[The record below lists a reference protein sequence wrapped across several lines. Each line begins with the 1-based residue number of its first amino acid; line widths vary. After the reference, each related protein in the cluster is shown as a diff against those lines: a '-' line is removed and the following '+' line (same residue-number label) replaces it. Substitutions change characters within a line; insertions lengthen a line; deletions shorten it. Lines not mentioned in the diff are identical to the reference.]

1 MNKTLAIVFPGQG
14 SQSVG
19 MLAELAGAHPEVQA
33 TFTEASNVLG
43 YDLWAL
49 TQNGPESDLNQTD
62 RTQPAML
69 AAGVAVWRVWCKQGG
84 AQPAFMAGHSLG
96 EYTALVCAG
105 SLAFSDG
112 IRLVAERGRRMQEAV
127 PAGVGAMAAILG
139 LEDDQVRQA
148 CTEAAQGEAVQAVN
162 FNSPGQVVIAGHKAA
177 VERACEHAKALGAKR
192 AVPLAVSVPS
202 HSSLMK
208 PAADAFA
215 NTLAATEIK
224 TPQIPVIHN
233 ADVAAHTH
241 PDAIRDALIRQ
252 IYNPVRWVETVQ
264 SLGAQGITRIVEAGP
279 GKVLIGLNKRID
291 KNIASIAAYDSAS
304 LAEALAAAQ

>member
-1 MNKTLAIVFPGQG
+1 MNKQLAIVFPGQG

-19 MLAELAGAHPEVQA
+19 MLAELAAAYPDVQA
-33 TFTEASNVLG
+33 TFAEASGVLG

-49 TQNGPESDLNQTD
+49 TQNGPEADLNQTD

-69 AAGVAVWRVWCKQGG
+69 AAGVAVWRAWCKQGG
-84 AQPAFMAGHSLG
+84 AMPAFMAGHSLG

-105 SLAFSDG
+105 SLAFTDG

-148 CTEAAQGEAVQAVN
+148 CADAAQGEVVQAVN
-162 FNSPGQVVIAGHKAA
+162 FNSPGQVVIAGNKVA
-177 VERACEHAKALGAKR
+177 VERACEIAKTMGAKR

-202 HSSLMK
+202 HSSLMQ
-208 PAADAFA
+208 PAAEAFA
-215 NTLAATEIK
+215 ATLAATEIK
-224 TPQIPVIHN
+224 APQIPVIHN
-233 ADVAAHTH
+233 ADVAAHATA
-241 PDAIRDALIRQ
+241 DAIRDALIRQ

-264 SLGAQGITRIVEAGP
+264 YLGAQGITRIVEAGP

-291 KNIASIAAYDSAS
+291 KNIASVAAFDSAS
-304 LAEALAAAQ
+304 LAEALAAQ

>member
-1 MNKTLAIVFPGQG
+1 MNQQLAVVFPGQG

-19 MLAELAGAHPEVQA
+19 MLAELAGAYPVVQS
-33 TFTEASNVLG
+33 TFAEASDVLG

-49 TQNGPESDLNQTD
+49 VQSGPEADLNQTD

-69 AAGVAVWRVWCKQGG
+69 AAGVAVWRVWCNQGG
-84 AQPAFMAGHSLG
+84 ALPAFMAGHSLG

-105 SLAFSDG
+105 GIAFNDG

-139 LEDDQVRQA
+139 LDDAQVRQA
-148 CTEAAQGEAVQAVN
+148 CADAAQGEVVQAVN

-177 VERACEHAKALGAKR
+177 VERACENAKALGAKR

-202 HSSLMK
+202 HSSLMQ
-208 PAADAFA
+208 PAAEAFA
-215 NTLAATEIK
+215 ATLAATAIK
-224 TPQIPVIHN
+224 VPQIPVIHN
-233 ADVAAHTH
+233 ADVAVHTNA
-241 PDAIRDALIRQ
+241 DAIRDALIRQ

-264 SLGAQGITRIVEAGP
+264 YFAGQGVTRIVEAGP
-279 GKVLIGLNKRID
+279 GKVLAGLNKRID
-291 KNIASIAAYDSAS
+291 KNVASVAAFDSGS
-304 LAEALAAAQ
+304 LAEGLAG

>member
-1 MNKTLAIVFPGQG
+1 MNKQLAIVFPGQG

-19 MLAELAGAHPEVQA
+19 MLAGLAGAHPEVQA
-33 TFTEASNVLG
+33 TFAEASDVLG

-69 AAGVAVWRVWCKQGG
+69 AAGVAVWRVWRKLGG
-84 AQPAFMAGHSLG
+84 ALPAFMAGHSLG

-105 SLAFSDG
+105 SLAFTDG

-139 LEDDQVRQA
+139 LDDDQVRQA
-148 CTEAAQGEAVQAVN
+148 CAAAALGEVVQAVN

-177 VERACEHAKALGAKR
+177 VERACEQAKTLGAKR

-202 HSSLMK
+202 HSSLMR
-208 PAADAFA
+208 PAAEAFA
-215 NTLAATEIK
+215 ATLAATGFK
-224 TPQIPVIHN
+224 TPEMPVIHN
-233 ADVAAHTH
+233 ADVAAHAD
-241 PDAIRDALIRQ
+241 PAAIREALIRQ
-252 IYNPVRWVETVQ
+252 IHSPVRWVETVQ
-264 SLGAQGITRIVEAGP
+264 YLATQGVTRIVEAGP
-279 GKVLIGLNKRID
+279 GKVLAGLNKRID
-291 KNIASIAAYDSAS
+291 KNIAALAAFDSAS
-304 LAEALAAAQ
+304 LAEALNG

>member
-14 SQSVG
+14 SQSIG
-19 MLAELAGAHPEVQA
+19 MLAELAGVHPEIEA
-33 TFTEASNVLG
+33 TFAEASSALG

-49 TQNGPESDLNQTD
+49 TQMGPESDLNQTD

-105 SLAFSDG
+105 SLDYNDA

-127 PAGVGAMAAILG
+127 PAGIGAMAAILG
-139 LEDDQVRQA
+139 LDDDQVRQA
-148 CTEAAQGEAVQAVN
+148 CSAAAQGEVVQAVN

-177 VERACEHAKALGAKR
+177 VERACEQAKTLGAKR
-192 AVPLAVSVPS
+192 AIVLAVSVPS
-202 HSSLMK
+202 HSSLMQ
-208 PAADAFA
+208 PAAAAFA
-215 NTLAATEIK
+215 ATLAATEIK
-224 TPQIPVIHN
+224 APQIPVIHN
-233 ADVAAHTH
+233 ADVLAHTT

-252 IYNPVRWVETVQ
+252 FYNPVRWVETVQ
-264 SLGAQGITRIVEAGP
+264 YLSTQGITRIVEVGP

-291 KNIASIAAYDSAS
+291 KNIAAIAAFDSAS
-304 LAEALAAAQ
+304 LAEALAG